1 MRWRTLAALT
11 LAELL
16 AISPWFAGTVV
27 LQELE
32 THWAASFN
40 VAVWLTIAVQV
51 GFVTGA
57 LTSASLNLADVF
69 PAPRVMWTSAV
80 LAASANAAFAEV
92 AADHMK
98 LALAAR
104 FATGFFL
111 AGVYPTAMKIM
122 AGWFREGRGTALGI
136 LIGALTIGSA
146 SPYLIKSVI
155 LGREWTWQTVVNVS
169 TVSTLIGA
177 LLVVLFVREGPF
189 ASPTP
194 RFDFHQVGQTFR
206 NRRLFL
212 ANMGYWG
219 HMWEVYTMWG
229 WIGGM
234 LLNARF
240 AHGVGLQRDAA
251 LDFERNANLWA
262 FVAVALGALGCVVAG
277 RFSDRK
283 AVSQLRQRSNV
294 TIAAMAV
301 SGCCCLAA
309 ALAFG
314 HFALFVAISLVWGI
328 SVVADS
334 AQFSAIVTEV
344 SDQRYVGTAL
354 TTQLALGFILTA
366 VSLQLFGWMIGR
378 GHIRLAIALLAV
390 GPALGILAMSRL
402 KATTAAS
409 AVPAPSRR

>member
-32 THWAASFN
+32 AHWAANFN

-51 GFVTGA
+51 GFVAGA
-57 LTSASLNLADVF
+57 LTSASLNLSDIF
-69 PAPRVMWTSAV
+69 PAPRVMWMSAV
-80 LAASANAAFAEV
+80 LAAAANATFAQV
-92 AADHMK
+92 ATEHMQ
-98 LALAAR
+98 LALVAR

-111 AGVYPTAMKIM
+111 AGVYPTGMKIM
-122 AGWFREGRGTALGI
+122 AGWFREGRGTALGVMVA
-136 LIGALTIGSA
+136 ALTVGSA
-146 SPYLIKSVI
+146 SPYLIKALI
-155 LGREWTWQTVVNVS
+155 LSRHFRWQAIVNVS
-169 TVSTLIGA
+169 TASCLVGA
-177 LLVVLFVREGPF
+177 LLVVLFVHEGPF

-206 NRRLFL
+206 NRRLLL

-229 WIGGM
+229 GIGAI
-234 LLNARF
+234 LLSAGF
-240 AHGVGLQRDAA
+240 PQGVSIGYRMIVDL
-251 LDFERNANLWA
+251 ERNANLWA
-262 FVAVALGALGCVVAG
+262 FVVVAAGALGCVVAG

-283 AVSQLRQRSNV
+283 AASQLRQRSNV
-294 TIAAMAV
+294 TIVAMIV
-301 SGCCCLAA
+301 SGCCCLAG
-309 ALAFG
+309 ALAFR
-314 HFALFVAISLVWGI
+314 HFELFVAISMVWGI

-366 VSLQLFGWMIGR
+366 VSLQFFGWMIAR
-378 GHIRLAIALLAV
+378 GYERPAIASLALGPAV
-390 GPALGILAMSRL
+390 GIFAMSRL
-402 KATTAAS
+402 KATTR
-409 AVPAPSRR
+409 P

>member
-27 LQELE
+27 LPELE
-32 THWAASFN
+32 AHWAANFN

-57 LTSASLNLADVF
+57 LASAALNLADIF
-69 PAPRVMWTSAV
+69 PAPRVMWMSAV
-80 LAASANAAFAEV
+80 LAAAANAAFAQV

-98 LALAAR
+98 LALLAR

-111 AGVYPTAMKIM
+111 AGVYPTGMKIM
-122 AGWFREGRGTALGI
+122 AGWFREGRGTALGV
-136 LIGALTIGSA
+136 LVAALTVGSA
-146 SPYLIKSVI
+146 SPYLIKAVI
-155 LGREWTWQTVVNVS
+155 LSREFNWQAIVNVS
-169 TVSTLIGA
+169 TASCLAGA

-206 NRRLFL
+206 NRRLLL

-229 WIGGM
+229 WIGAI
-234 LLNARF
+234 LLEARF
-240 AHGVGLQRDAA
+240 PHGWVGSKLTF
-251 LDFERNANLWA
+251 FEWARNANLWA
-262 FVAVALGALGCVVAG
+262 FVAVGIGAFGCVVAG

-283 AVSQLRQRSNV
+283 AASQLRQRANV
-294 TIAAMAV
+294 TIIAMAV
-301 SGCCCLAA
+301 SGFCCLAA

-314 HFALFVAISLVWGI
+314 HFELFVAISIVWGI

-334 AQFSAIVTEV
+334 AQFSAVVTEV

-366 VSLQLFGWMIGR
+366 VSLQFFGWMIAR
-378 GHIRLAIALLAV
+378 GHMRPAIALLAI
-390 GPALGILAMSRL
+390 GPAVGILAMSRL
-402 KATTAAS
+402 KATTQ
-409 AVPAPSRR
+409 P